1 MDSNKNN
8 KADAQRDL
16 LIIGGSAA
24 ATAAAV
30 YAARREVNV
39 VIVAQDWGGEVASS
53 GTIGNYPGFVET
65 NGIELADT
73 FKKQVDAN
81 NVPVELGVTVTQIV
95 KNGEGDFT
103 VNAQKD
109 DTDVT
114 YRARAVL
121 VATGVHPRQ
130 LNADGEKNLRQKGV
144 TYCTTCDGPLYRG
157 KTVATIGGGNSA
169 LESALMLK
177 EICPKVYLLTI
188 NSELMGET
196 IYITKLKHAD
206 NVEIIYNADTQKFI
220 PSTSS
225 PRLISGQAGQAARL
239 CAVEYKD
246 SKTHK
251 VTKIEVQGAF
261 VHIGLVPN
269 SAFLPKKIEKNKLG
283 EVIANK
289 VGETSVSGIFAAG
302 DVTDTPYKQIAIA
315 TGQGVSAVLRAIQYI
330 DQL

>member
-1 MDSNKNN
+1 MHV
-8 KADAQRDL
+8 DL

-24 ATAAAV
+24 ASAGAV

-39 VIVAQDWGGEVASS
+39 TIIAQDWGGEVASS
-53 GTIGNYPGFVET
+53 GQIGNYPGFIET

-73 FKKQVDAN
+73 FRKQVEAN
-81 NVPVELGVTVTQIV
+81 NIPIELGVKVTQIV
-95 KNGEGDFT
+95 KNGEGDFQIK
-103 VNAQKD
+103 AKKD
-109 DTDVT
+109 GGDVE
-114 YRARAVL
+114 YSAKAVL
-121 VATGVHPRQ
+121 VTTGVHPRE

-196 IYITKLKHAD
+196 IYITKLKQAQ
-206 NVEIIYNADTQKFI
+206 NVEIIYNASTKKFI
-220 PSTSS
+220 GTD
-225 PRLISGQAGQAARL
+225 RLEAI
-239 CAVEYKD
+239 EYD
-246 SKTHK
+246 DAKTKK

-269 SAFLPKKIEKNKLG
+269 SAFLPKEIKKNKLG
-283 EVIANK
+283 EVVVNK
-289 VGETSVSGIFAAG
+289 VGETSVSGIFSAG
-302 DVTDTPYKQIAIA
+302 DVTDTPFKQIAIA
-315 TGQGVSAVLRAIQYI
+315 TGQGVSAVLRAIQYL
-330 DQL
+330 DSLS

>member
-1 MDSNKNN
+1 MEKNTN
-8 KADAQRDL
+8 SKVNIYHDL
-16 LIIGGSAA
+16 VIIGGSAA

-39 VIVAQDWGGEVASS
+39 LIVSQDWGGEVASS

-81 NVPVELGVTVTQIV
+81 NVPVELGVTVTQIL
-95 KNGEGDFT
+95 KNGAGDFT
-103 VNAQKD
+103 VNAVKD

-188 NSELMGET
+188 HSELMGET
-196 IYITKLKHAD
+196 IYITKLKQAD
-206 NVEIIYNADTQKFI
+206 NVEIIYNADTQKFVG
-220 PSTSS
+220 TD
-225 PRLISGQAGQAARL
+225 RLEAI
-239 CAVEYKD
+239 EYED
-246 SKTHK
+246 SKTK
-251 VTKIEVQGAF
+251 SVRRINVQGAF

-269 SAFLPKKIEKNKLG
+269 SAFLPTEIEKNKLG
-283 EVIANK
+283 EIIVSK

-302 DVTDTPYKQIAIA
+302 DVTDIPFKQIAIA
-315 TGQGVSAVLRAIQYI
+315 GGQGVAAVLRAIQYI
-330 DQL
+330 DSL